1 MDINFVWSREDSAEA
16 RATQNADFI
25 CSPVNGVI
33 ESGKKTSVKF
43 DYISENLELTESFWR
58 FFIQEHNTSVP
69 FLLVGHTTEPTV
81 SLDRSHLN
89 FREILIGNSAFLFP
103 QHLALVPSFLFV
115 CIFVITFCL
124 FINIFNSNLSINYY
138 VFLLYA
144 CLCLLVYSPFFL
156 VCFQFFLFFFPP
168 RLSC

>member
-43 DYISENLELTESFWR
+43 EYISENLDLTESFWR

-103 QHLALVPSFLFV
+103 QHLALIPSFFV

-124 FINIFNSNLSINYY
+124 SINIFNSNLSINYY
-138 VFLLYA
+138 FFYYMLVF
-144 CLCLLVYSPFFL
+144 VYSPFSL
-156 VCFQFFLFFFPP
+156 VCF
-168 RLSC
+168 